1 MFQCYSLSPC
11 PVLVPE
17 PQLLQIWRNEN
28 EHVQA
33 QEALQQLRQVWEAR
47 KLRLLN
53 FILHVP
59 CKPSALGRSK
69 KQMLHR
75 DIMAQD
81 SGTFIL
87 SGETQPCGPVKV
99 PRWRSYSATTSTE
112 PGQIWLL

>member
-1 MFQCYSLSPC
+1 MFQGYSLSPC

-28 EHVQA
+28 EYIQA

-59 CKPSALGRSK
+59 CKPSTLGRSK
-69 KQMLHR
+69 KQMLRR
-75 DIMAQD
+75 DVMAQD

-87 SGETQPCGPVKV
+87 SGETQP
-99 PRWRSYSATTSTE
+99 
-112 PGQIWLL
+112 